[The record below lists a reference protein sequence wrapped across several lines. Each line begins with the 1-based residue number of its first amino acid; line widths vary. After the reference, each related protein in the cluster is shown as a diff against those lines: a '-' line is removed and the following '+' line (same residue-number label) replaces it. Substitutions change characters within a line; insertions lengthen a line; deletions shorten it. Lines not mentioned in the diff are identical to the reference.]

1 MSYYDRVYLAEPEHN
16 EPDIVGWW
24 DECGPEIVQ
33 EFLDGRRATL
43 VDFDRDELLE
53 VIKYVWD
60 ADALSLQRTVH
71 GYLSPMRVEML
82 YQQEMTRSEDDSYET
97 E

>member
-1 MSYYDRVYLAEPEHN
+1 MSYYDRVYLAAPDPAPD

-24 DECGPEIVQ
+24 DEWGPGIVQ
-33 EFLDGRRATL
+33 EFLDGKRATL

-53 VIKYVWD
+53 VIKHVWD
-60 ADALSLQRTVH
+60 ADALSLQMTVH

-82 YQQEMTRSEDDSYET
+82 FQQEMTRFEDDSYE
-97 E
+97 